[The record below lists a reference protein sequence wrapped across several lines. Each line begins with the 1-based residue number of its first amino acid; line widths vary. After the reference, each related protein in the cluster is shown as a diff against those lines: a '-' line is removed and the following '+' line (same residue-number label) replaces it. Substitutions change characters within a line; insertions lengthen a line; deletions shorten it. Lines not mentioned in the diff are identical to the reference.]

1 MFEPFKINRVLPP
14 HELNARRARKRILPQ
29 PPPMAHHPVATDT
42 FHDPAFSPH
51 NHVLNHGTHRTT
63 SNQTVLTSL

>member
-29 PPPMAHHPVATDT
+29 LPPIAQRPIASDHFQEPNND
-42 FHDPAFSPH
+42 
-51 NHVLNHGTHRTT
+51 HVFNHGDLAITHHE
-63 SNQTVLTSL
+63 